1 MAALDGKITIGIDYR
16 PCMVHIPAKVKHKRN
31 TSTNPGEYII
41 ESPEREI
48 KALFHCWSHRSEV
61 VGESLLR
68 GGHSAGQVSA
78 TFAIVEF
85 EDGTIHEVEPTQ
97 IRFVDNAMSEY
108 AFPEI
113 EKNTDKVKNEWKP
126 LKRVNHVC
134 PKCGQGRM
142 KLDEGIVLTSDPP
155 QYRYQCDK
163 CGYIECSFGQIE
175 VSEIDE
181 YELR

>member
-1 MAALDGKITIGIDYR
+1 MSALDGKIAIGVDYR
-16 PCMVHIPAKVKHKRN
+16 PCMVHIPAKVRRKRN

-41 ESPEREI
+41 ESPEYET
-48 KALFHCWSHRSEV
+48 KALFHFWHPV
-61 VGESLLR
+61 TGN
-68 GGHSAGQVSA
+68 G
-78 TFAIVEF
+78 IVEY
-85 EDGTIHEVEPTQ
+85 EDGAIHEVEPTQ

-108 AFPEI
+108 VFPEM